1 VGLKPLSTDTGGY
14 CRARKRLPEEL
25 FRRLFGR
32 TGVALSNKA
41 GGEHLWC
48 GRRVKVVDGSSCSM
62 PDTAANQK
70 EYPQP
75 CTQAAGCGFPVVAF
89 VAVFCLATG
98 AALDMALGKWF
109 LHDLSLFYFVRGAFV
124 LGDIMLADRGFC
136 SYAEIALMAKRGVDT
151 VVRLH
156 QRRKTD
162 FRRGRILGLEDHL
175 VTWSKPVQCPR
186 GLRKKDYRQLPKTML
201 LREVRYRVA
210 VKGFRTQEITLAT
223 TLLDSELHSAEDLA
237 ELYCQRWEAE
247 LDFRHIKITM
257 QMDVLRGK
265 TPDIVRKEIWTHLLA
280 YNLIRSVMWE
290 AANTSHVP
298 PRRISFKGA
307 IQHVLSLRDLFVSN
321 SSSGINSPWRTLMTL
336 LANQKVPYRPQRIEP
351 RVKKRRPKAY
361 PLMTQPRA
369 QLKET
374 IGG

>member
-1 VGLKPLSTDTGGY
+1 MGLKPLSTDTGGY

-62 PDTAANQK
+62 PDTAANQR

-75 CTQAAGCGFPVVAF
+75 CTQAVGCGFPVVAF

-162 FRRGRILGLEDHL
+162 FRRGRILGRSL
-175 VTWSKPVQCPR
+175 
-186 GLRKKDYRQLPKTML
+186 YRL
-201 LREVRYRVA
+201 
-210 VKGFRTQEITLAT
+210 G
-223 TLLDSELHSAEDLA
+223 H
-237 ELYCQRWEAE
+237 
-247 LDFRHIKITM
+247 
-257 QMDVLRGK
+257 
-265 TPDIVRKEIWTHLLA
+265 
-280 YNLIRSVMWE
+280 
-290 AANTSHVP
+290 
-298 PRRISFKGA
+298 
-307 IQHVLSLRDLFVSN
+307 
-321 SSSGINSPWRTLMTL
+321 
-336 LANQKVPYRPQRIEP
+336 
-351 RVKKRRPKAY
+351 
-361 PLMTQPRA
+361 
-369 QLKET
+369 
-374 IGG
+374 GGD